1 MATSASTPTHVLHKG
16 RFNFQRVTD
25 GVYLAFDT
33 QNDNT
38 LGGVV
43 YTEDVRSRR
52 WNAVNVNGTPQSKS
66 YRTMS
71 TAAESMVPTT

>member
-1 MATSASTPTHVLHKG
+1 MAKTQSHVLHKG
-16 RFNFQRVTD
+16 RFDFQRVTE

-43 YTEDVRSRR
+43 YTEDVRSRK
-52 WNAVNVNGTPQSKS
+52 WNAVNLDGTPQPKS

-71 TAAESMVPTT
+71 TAAESMVTAT